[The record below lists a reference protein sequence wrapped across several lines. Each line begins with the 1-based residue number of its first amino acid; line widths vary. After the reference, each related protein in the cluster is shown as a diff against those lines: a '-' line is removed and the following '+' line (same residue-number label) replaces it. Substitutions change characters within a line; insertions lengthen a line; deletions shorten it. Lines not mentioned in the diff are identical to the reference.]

1 MTRLATP
8 LRQALTAAL
17 PASWKVGD
25 FVPVGTRVD
34 RMTVSV
40 WATTMHHLDAAPS
53 GHYVLGL
60 TVAILTPHQD
70 PQRADDTLDDA
81 LRRVLSA
88 LWVLPG
94 VLVTAA
100 ERQAT
105 NDQTVHAWVLTV
117 QGGITITEEED

>member
-25 FVPVGTRVD
+25 YVPVGTRVD
-34 RMTVSV
+34 RTTVSV
-40 WATTMHHLDAAPS
+40 WTTSLDHLEAAPAN
-53 GHYVLGL
+53 YVVGF
-60 TVAILTPHQD
+60 TVAILTQHQD
-70 PQRADDTLDDA
+70 PKRADDALDDA
-81 LRRVLSA
+81 LQKVLAA
-88 LWVLPG
+88 LWRMTS
-94 VLVTAA
+94 VLVTGA

-117 QGGITITEEED
+117 QGGISITDQED